1 MDKPVMEPQW
11 LTPEEIGALSDRDLK
26 RFHRLCRRMLLLAR
40 VVRKP
45 SELSPDDLAT
55 MVSLRDQVSSQLG
68 LIVVEQYCRRW
79 AGGLVDLKSWSDRA
93 WDELDT

>member
-1 MDKPVMEPQW
+1 MNKPLMEPQW

-40 VVRKP
+40 VVKKP

-55 MVSLRDQVSSQLG
+55 MVSLRSGVIPVRTHRGRAVLPSVG
-68 LIVVEQYCRRW
+68 LWPR
-79 AGGLVDLKSWSDRA
+79 
-93 WDELDT
+93 

>member
-1 MDKPVMEPQW
+1 
-11 LTPEEIGALSDRDLK
+11 
-26 RFHRLCRRMLLLAR
+26 MLLLAR
-40 VVRKP
+40 VVKKP

-55 MVSLRDQVSSQLG
+55 MVLLRDQVSSQLG

-79 AGGLVDLKSWSDRA
+79 ARGLVDLKSGSNRA